1 MSDVV
6 VRPELPSDAGAIRA
20 VVAEAFGRSDEA
32 DLVDRLRHDGDLA
45 LSLVAVADRVV
56 GHVAFSRLRPDGP
69 HLRATALAP
78 VSVLPGFRRRG
89 IAAALIRDGLARCA
103 AAGEGC
109 VLVLGEPPYYTR
121 FGFSRDAARALRT
134 PYDGPYLMAAA
145 FVPAAAIGAAH
156 MRYAP
161 AFSMLT

>member
-1 MSDVV
+1 
-6 VRPELPSDAGAIRA
+6 
-20 VVAEAFGRSDEA
+20 
-32 DLVDRLRHDGDLA
+32 
-45 LSLVAVADRVV
+45 
-56 GHVAFSRLRPDGP
+56 
-69 HLRATALAP
+69 
-78 VSVLPGFRRRG
+78 
-89 IAAALIRDGLARCA
+89 
-103 AAGEGC
+103 
-109 VLVLGEPPYYTR
+109 VLVLGEPAYYTR